1 MPAKASELAKVA
13 RKLGFEKV
21 RQKGSHARWKHPD
34 GRSTTIPTHGNAE
47 IGSWLFYEIL
57 KQMEITEEEFEQL
70 R

>member
-1 MPAKASELAKVA
+1 MPARAKEIERVA

-34 GRSTTIPTHGNAE
+34 GRATTIPIHGSAE
-47 IGSWLFYEIL
+47 IGNWLFQEIL
-57 KQMEITEEEFEQL
+57 KQLGITEEEFNRL